1 MNKNKSKKILIIHT
15 HYREKGGE
23 DIAVDEEV
31 KFLSKFFNVETLFF
45 SNKFNKK
52 ILQSLFLI
60 LNYNFFSVRK
70 LNNKI
75 NTYKPD
81 ICYVHN
87 TWFEG
92 STAIIRFLHKK
103 GIKTII
109 KVHNSRLICC
119 NSYLV
124 KSHIDKGQFCNGC
137 GQQRT
142 NYQLVNKTFRDS
154 YLKSFLVVRHIKKL
168 LSYLIFY
175 ETTVLAL
182 GVFQKNELS
191 KVGLNPNN
199 IHIFHNYIKEQTIEK
214 EKNKNDYFVYAGRV
228 SEEKGVEELIE
239 VFLECKF
246 ENLKLYIVGDGPQ
259 LNDLKNYYD
268 LTDVYFLGSKN
279 REDTLKIIR
288 NSKGVLTFTKMY
300 EGQPTVLCEASMLS
314 IPSVFPGSGSIPSFF
329 PPNYPY
335 VFEQGNKD
343 DFKKKLI
350 DLNNNENLSHVG
362 LDNKDF
368 ILGLLEEETLYT
380 KFKKIVSN

>member
-1 MNKNKSKKILIIHT
+1 MNKNKSKKILVIHT

-31 KFLSKFFNVETLFF
+31 KFLSKFYNVDTLFF
-45 SNKFNKK
+45 SNKFEKK
-52 ILQSLFLI
+52 FIQSLFLI
-60 LNYNFFSVRK
+60 LNYNYFSLRK

-92 STAIIRFLHKK
+92 SAEIIRFLHKK

-109 KVHNSRLICC
+109 KVHNSRLNCC
-119 NSYLV
+119 NSYLI
-124 KSHIDKGQFCNGC
+124 KNHIDKGEFCNGC
-137 GQQRT
+137 GQGRT
-142 NYQLVNKTFRDS
+142 NYQLFNKTFSDS

-168 LSYLIFY
+168 LSYLILY
-175 ETTVLAL
+175 ETTILAL
-182 GVFQKNELS
+182 GEFQKHELS
-191 KVGLNPNN
+191 KAGLNQNN
-199 IHIFHNYIKEQTIEK
+199 IYIFHNYIKEQTIEK
-214 EKNKNDYFVYAGRV
+214 DTNKIDYFVYAGRV
-228 SEEKGVEELIE
+228 SAEKGVKELIE

-246 ENLKLYIVGDGPQ
+246 EKLKLYIVGDGPQ
-259 LNDLKNYYD
+259 LNDLKKQYD
-268 LTDVYFLGSKN
+268 LPDIYFLGSKN
-279 REDTLKIIR
+279 RENTLKIIR

-314 IPSVFPGSGSIPSFF
+314 IPSVFPDAGSISSFF
-329 PPNYPY
+329 PSNYPF
-335 VFEQGNKD
+335 VFEQENKD

-350 DLNNNENLSHVG
+350 DLNNSENLLDVG
-362 LDNKDF
+362 LDNKDY

-380 KFKKIVSN
+380 EFKKIVSS